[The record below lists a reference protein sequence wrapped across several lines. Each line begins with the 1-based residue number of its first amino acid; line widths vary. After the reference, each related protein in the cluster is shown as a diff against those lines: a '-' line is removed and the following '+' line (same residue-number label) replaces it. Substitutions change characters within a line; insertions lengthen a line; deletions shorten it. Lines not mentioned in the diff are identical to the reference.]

1 MYQFLAWMLVLVI
14 LYKQEVSYWIWILFI
29 LGTIVIVAGT

>member
-1 MYQFLAWMLVLVI
+1 MYQFLAWMLVIVF
-14 LYKQEVSYWIWILFI
+14 LYKQEVSYWIWLVFK